1 MSGITDKI
9 AIVGMGCTKFG
20 EHWDKGLEDLI
31 VEAALEAFSDAQ
43 IEAKDIEAA
52 WFGMQYAIGTARGT
66 PLAHALKL
74 DYIPITRVENACCT
88 GTDAFRNA
96 CFGVAS
102 GMYETA
108 LVVGVEKI
116 KDSGL
121 SGLPVSYA
129 PIWGSR
135 VEPPVPAPV
144 QFALAATRYFA
155 TYGLSYEEG
164 KRLLAKIA
172 VKNHKNG
179 VKHPKAHLRREI
191 SLEDALK
198 APLVAWPLGLFDCC
212 PVSDGA
218 AAAIITTPEKAR
230 RLGRPHT
237 LVKGIGLACGA
248 RQALLDDAY
257 DMVHFEETV
266 RAAKQA
272 YDQAGIK
279 NPREEISLA
288 VVHDCFTIT
297 ELIIYEDLG
306 LSSRGRAKEDIE
318 SGFFEID
325 GGLPVNTDGGLKC
338 FGHPIGASG
347 LRMLYEVHNQLLG
360 RPLGLK
366 VENPRLGL
374 THNLGGHPGHF
385 TCAVCV
391 LGQGT

>member
-20 EHWDKGLEDLI
+20 EHWDKGLED
-31 VEAALEAFSDAQ
+31 
-43 IEAKDIEAA
+43 
-52 WFGMQYAIGTARGT
+52 
-66 PLAHALKL
+66 
-74 DYIPITRVENACCT
+74 
-88 GTDAFRNA
+88 
-96 CFGVAS
+96 
-102 GMYETA
+102 
-108 LVVGVEKI
+108 
-116 KDSGL
+116 
-121 SGLPVSYA
+121 
-129 PIWGSR
+129 
-135 VEPPVPAPV
+135 
-144 QFALAATRYFA
+144 
-155 TYGLSYEEG
+155 
-164 KRLLAKIA
+164 
-172 VKNHKNG
+172 
-179 VKHPKAHLRREI
+179 
-191 SLEDALK
+191 ALK
-198 APLVAWPLGLFDCC
+198 APLVAWPLGLYDCC

-218 AAAIITTPEKAR
+218 AAAVITTPENAR
-230 RLGRPHT
+230 RLGRPYT

-248 RQALLDDAY
+248 RQALLDDGY

-272 YDQAGIK
+272 YVQAGIK